1 MSALITHYLLQKYD
15 DHTCLMTHGHYYFN
29 VYRKY
34 LETIKKK
41 KNQKQIGPII

>member
-41 KNQKQIGPII
+41 KKQIGPII